1 MDANKMRELQK
12 TLIQRR
18 EELLVRI
25 QATNEEFRESPP
37 HDRPAGADFF
47 SGEICAEEN
56 KFNAEQMFI
65 KRALQMVGAIE
76 IALRN
81 MKNSQYGIC
90 RMCRREIPV
99 ERLKIVPEAIRC
111 VKCQTM
117 VESPFKSFS

>member
-1 MDANKMRELQK
+1 METSKMRKLKE

-25 QATNEEFRESPP
+25 QTANKEFRESPP
-37 HDRPAGADFF
+37 HNRPAGADFF
-47 SGEICAEEN
+47 SGEICAEEG
-56 KFNAEQMFI
+56 KFETDQLFI
-65 KRALQMVGAIE
+65 KRALQMVDAIE

-81 MKNSQYGIC
+81 MKNSQYGVC

-117 VESPFKSFS
+117 FESPFKSFS

>member
-1 MDANKMRELQK
+1 MDASQMRKLQE

-18 EELLVRI
+18 EDLLIRI
-25 QATNEEFRESPP
+25 QAANEKFREYPP
-37 HDRPAGADFF
+37 YNRPINADFF
-47 SGEICAEEN
+47 SGEICAEEG
-56 KFNAEQMFI
+56 KFGADQLFI

-99 ERLKIVPEAIRC
+99 ERLKSVPETVRC

-117 VESPFKSFS
+117 VESSFKSFS

>member
-1 MDANKMRELQK
+1 MDVSKMRELK
-12 TLIQRR
+12 ETLIQRR

-37 HDRPAGADFF
+37 HNRPAGADFF
-47 SGEICAEEN
+47 SGEICAEES
-56 KFNAEQMFI
+56 KFRADQMFI
-65 KRALQMVGAIE
+65 KRALQAVGAIE
-76 IALRN
+76 VALHS
-81 MKNSQYGIC
+81 MKRAQYGVC

-99 ERLKIVPEAIRC
+99 ERLKIIPETVRC